1 MIRHSLLLTLLL
13 LAAFAS
19 ASAVAAA
26 STSSGSKRDARG
38 DAPSYGD
45 VLRTSASY
53 GSRGRLSATISL
65 ANFADAAAHRTVVGG
80 FFARSRGGRC
90 DTSSGAAISFETDTR
105 VAEAGVLPGGKP
117 ARARASVSGNKV
129 KLSVAGSRFARKGFN
144 CVVVKSLVP
153 TGPTTSKVLDNL
165 TLRLRPGR

>member
-1 MIRHSLLLTLLL
+1 MIRQPLFVTLLL
-13 LAAFAS
+13 SAVFAS
-19 ASAVAAA
+19 ASGAAAA
-26 STSSGSKRDARG
+26 STSSAFKRDARG

-53 GSRGRLSATISL
+53 DSRGRLSATISV

-117 ARARASVSGNKV
+117 VRARASVSGNKV
-129 KLSVAGSRFARKGFN
+129 KLSIAGSRFARKRFT
-144 CVVVKSLVP
+144 CVVVRSLVP
-153 TGPTTSKVLDNL
+153 TGPTTSKALDNM
-165 TLRLRPGR
+165 TLRLRPRR